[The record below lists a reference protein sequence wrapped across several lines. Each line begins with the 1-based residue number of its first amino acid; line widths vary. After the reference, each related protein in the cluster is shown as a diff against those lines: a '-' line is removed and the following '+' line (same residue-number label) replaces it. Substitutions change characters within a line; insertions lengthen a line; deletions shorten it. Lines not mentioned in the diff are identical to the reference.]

1 MSTRKNII
9 IIIVA
14 ALLALGVILYLT
26 PFTTDFDK
34 AMDAVKLDKDGNILD
49 TVSLRVQG
57 EVKDYLFQKTRFSY
71 EVSDF
76 DSFISFSPVTDCPVS
91 TADFYVCNTGAFKP
105 GESLLSLCTVYC
117 SPELDR
123 WILWIF
129 SENIFYV
136 ASTDPNQSTSDI
148 LRYFS
153 EVTKDYIQPVPS
165 LAIHPS

>member
-71 EVSDF
+71 TVSDF

-91 TADFYVCNTGAFKP
+91 T
-105 GESLLSLCTVYC
+105 
-117 SPELDR
+117 
-123 WILWIF
+123 
-129 SENIFYV
+129 
-136 ASTDPNQSTSDI
+136 
-148 LRYFS
+148 
-153 EVTKDYIQPVPS
+153 
-165 LAIHPS
+165 